1 MSNSGDWGTGAKMNI
16 SRVVLAIMGLLV
28 VAARLTA
35 SGPLGIYGIVEKVVL
50 EPNEQ
55 APERVQVWGAFA
67 YVDGAAGQSLTVST
81 AKRGYLYFRL
91 PTAADGVTVRS
102 QVKVIKNEWA
112 DLKAVAGTG
121 QAIGFGQWGYIG
133 AFPGLQ
139 PDTRGNMPP
148 YILEHAPGN
157 PQADLRVRPASEAPG
172 SPALY
177 QTNAGIVKLREGG
190 SHAEIVKQLQDALK
204 R

>member
-1 MSNSGDWGTGAKMNI
+1 MKSSG
-16 SRVVLAIMGLLV
+16 RVLVMMGLLV
-28 VAARLTA
+28 GATHLTA
-35 SGPLGIYGIVEKVVL
+35 SGPLGIYGIVEKVVV
-50 EPNEQ
+50 EPHEKT
-55 APERVQVWGAFA
+55 PERIQVWGAFA

-91 PTAADGVTVRS
+91 PTGADGVTDRS
-102 QVKVIKNEWA
+102 QVEVIKKEWA

-133 AFPGLQ
+133 AFPGLK
-139 PDTRGNMPP
+139 PDTRSNMPP
-148 YILEHAPGN
+148 YILERAQVN
-157 PQADLRVRPASEAPG
+157 QQTDLRVRPASEAPG